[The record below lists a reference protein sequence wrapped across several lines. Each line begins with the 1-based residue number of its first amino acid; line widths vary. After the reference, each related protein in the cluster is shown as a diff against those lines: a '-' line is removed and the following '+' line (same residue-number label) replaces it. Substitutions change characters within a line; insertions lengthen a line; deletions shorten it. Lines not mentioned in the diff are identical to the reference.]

1 MQTRS
6 TPGTRIDLEVP
17 EVDSHSI
24 VAAVVEVLWQ
34 MLTVVVV
41 EDYVVGYCLVVGS
54 PNALDSMTCYS
65 RWILSAV
72 VVVVGCLE
80 CLSCLSML
88 LLLLIHCHLLLLLIV
103 TFVVDCV
110 EVDDVGYDGADY

>member
-1 MQTRS
+1 
-6 TPGTRIDLEVP
+6 
-17 EVDSHSI
+17 
-24 VAAVVEVLWQ
+24 
-34 MLTVVVV
+34 MLTVVV

-72 VVVVGCLE
+72 VVVECLE

-103 TFVVDCV
+103 TFVADCV
-110 EVDDVGYDGADY
+110 EVGDVGYDDVDY

>member
-1 MQTRS
+1 VQTRS

-24 VAAVVEVLWQ
+24 VAAVVEVLLQ
-34 MLTVVVV
+34 MLTVVV

-72 VVVVGCLE
+72 VVAVGCLE

-103 TFVVDCV
+103 TFVADCV
-110 EVDDVGYDGADY
+110 EVGDVGYDDVDY

>member
-6 TPGTRIDLEVP
+6 TPDTRIDLEVP

-24 VAAVVEVLWQ
+24 VAAVVEVLLQ
-34 MLTVVVV
+34 RLTVVV
-41 EDYVVGYCLVVGS
+41 EDCVVGYCLVVGS

-72 VVVVGCLE
+72 VVECLE
-80 CLSCLSML
+80 CLSCLSMLL

-103 TFVVDCV
+103 TFVADCV
-110 EVDDVGYDGADY
+110 EVDVDVGYDGVDC

>member
-1 MQTRS
+1 MRTRS
-6 TPGTRIDLEVP
+6 TPDTRIDLEVP

-24 VAAVVEVLWQ
+24 VAAVVEVLLQ
-34 MLTVVVV
+34 MLTVVV
-41 EDYVVGYCLVVGS
+41 EDCVVGYCLVVGS

-72 VVVVGCLE
+72 VVVECLE
-80 CLSCLSML
+80 CLSCLSMLL

-103 TFVVDCV
+103 TFVADYV
-110 EVDDVGYDGADY
+110 EVDDVGYDGADC

>member
-6 TPGTRIDLEVP
+6 TPDTRIDLEVP

-24 VAAVVEVLWQ
+24 VAAVVEVLLQ
-34 MLTVVVV
+34 RLTVVV
-41 EDYVVGYCLVVGS
+41 EDCVVGYCLVVGL
-54 PNALDSMTCYS
+54 PNALDSMTCYL

-72 VVVVGCLE
+72 VVVECLE

-103 TFVVDCV
+103 TFVADCV
-110 EVDDVGYDGADY
+110 EVDVGYGGVDC